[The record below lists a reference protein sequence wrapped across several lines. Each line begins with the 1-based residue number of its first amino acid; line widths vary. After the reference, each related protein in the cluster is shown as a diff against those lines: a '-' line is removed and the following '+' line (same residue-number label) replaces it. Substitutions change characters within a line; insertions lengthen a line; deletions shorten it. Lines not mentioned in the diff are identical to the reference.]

1 MPRYNIFIPD
11 YLVEQWEELENK
23 SRWVQEKLE
32 EEYEE
37 QKELQREPVNAQR
50 NQSS

>member
-23 SRWVQEKLE
+23 SRWVQEKLD
-32 EEYEE
+32 EEYEQE
-37 QKELQREPVNAQR
+37 QAKKKVAENAQS
-50 NQSS
+50 N